1 MPPLSLDNQYG
12 RSTLFATVVMSI
24 VAIGFIAIALC
35 YPRFAKADQYAQP
48 QPEPPKVNIV
58 IPPSALIPPP
68 ITIPPVAVPT
78 DVTGPFGAY
87 GAPPESPAF
96 QKSDQILQLT
106 TSAQWALAGI
116 ATLSDNQFPNINEL
130 KGPIDGI
137 LVKFLPGAQYT
148 QVNPYT
154 VELKEG
160 TVLVSVKKPSI
171 MGVVKVPGFGTLSV
185 SADGDVIVSL
195 IGGVLRV
202 MNLDG
207 KTILCQLNQGPFG
220 GPADPTVQVAYGYE
234 LVASEHKI
242 TRADMKPKDGIAR
255 RHFKVLD
262 NGHMAISEFSVE
274 SAINNSELIAEL
286 QSKASG
292 AKERRILG
300 DMSKMAAV
308 LNYKSG
314 THGFKAEK

>member
-24 VAIGFIAIALC
+24 VAIGFIVVALC
-35 YPRFAKADQYAQP
+35 YPRFAKADPYGQTP
-48 QPEPPKVNIV
+48 QIV
-58 IPPSALIPPP
+58 IPPDAFKPPP
-68 ITIPPVAVPT
+68 LVIPPVSVPT

-87 GAPPESPAF
+87 GSPPESPAF
-96 QKSDQILQLT
+96 QQQQMQQM
-106 TSAQWALAGI
+106 TSATQWALAGI
-116 ATLSDNQFPNINEL
+116 QTLSDSQFPNINEL
-130 KGPIDGI
+130 KGPLDGI
-137 LVKFLPGAQYT
+137 LVKYLGANQPYD
-148 QVNPYT
+148 QPNPYT
-154 VELKEG
+154 VQMKQDGVILI
-160 TVLVSVKKPSI
+160 SVKKPSL
-171 MGVVKVPGFGTLSV
+171 MGVVKIAGFGNISV
-185 SADGDVIVSL
+185 KSDGDVIVSL
-195 IGGVLRV
+195 LNGVLRV

-207 KTILCQLNQGPFG
+207 SDIICQLNQGPFG

-234 LVASEHKI
+234 LVASDKKLG
-242 TRADMKPKDGIAR
+242 RAEMKPKDGVAR
-255 RHFKVLD
+255 RHFKILE

>member
-1 MPPLSLDNQYG
+1 MPPFSLDNQYG

-35 YPRFAKADQYAQP
+35 YPRFAKADPYGQTA
-48 QPEPPKVNIV
+48 PPTIN
-58 IPPSALIPPP
+58 IPPEALIPKVTFPV
-68 ITIPPVAVPT
+68 TPPVVVPT

-96 QKSDQILQLT
+96 QRSDQVLQLT
-106 TSAQWALAGI
+106 TAAQWALAGI
-116 ATLSDNQFPNINEL
+116 ATLSDNQFPNINAL
-130 KGPIDGI
+130 KGTTEGI
-137 LVKFLPGAQYT
+137 LVKFLTGAVYT
-148 QVNPYT
+148 QPNPYT

-160 TVLVSVKKPSI
+160 TILVSVKKPSL
-171 MGVVKVPGFGTLSV
+171 MAAVKIPGFGNLSV

-195 IGGVLRV
+195 KDGVLRV

-207 KTILCQLNQGPFG
+207 KGIICQLNQGPFG

-234 LVASEHKI
+234 LVASEKKI